1 MTSISVYI
9 VTERVKQQIDMD
21 EGSSAQR
28 EPREGNKSVKNFIL
42 KRQKVFQSGERG
54 WGGGGVRIKF
64 TLFFH
69 RALWYS

>member
-1 MTSISVYI
+1 M
-9 VTERVKQQIDMD
+9 KQQIDTD

-28 EPREGNKSVKNFIL
+28 GPREGNKSVKNFIL

-54 WGGGGVRIKF
+54 GGGGVRIKF
-64 TLFFH
+64 TLFFN

>member
-1 MTSISVYI
+1 M
-9 VTERVKQQIDMD
+9 KQQIDTD

-28 EPREGNKSVKNFIL
+28 GPREGNKSVKNFIL

-54 WGGGGVRIKF
+54 WEGGGVRIKF
-64 TLFFH
+64 TLFFN

>member
-1 MTSISVYI
+1 M
-9 VTERVKQQIDMD
+9 KQQTDTD

-54 WGGGGVRIKF
+54 GGGGGVRIEF